1 MDKII
6 QKKNLFSEEE
16 LSVLKQELLK
26 LSPLIVPMYYTDK
39 MAYRVSLDEHY
50 RDHRNLSAILALV
63 AYHLYNED
71 MKKQYKQMQ
80 DLAYRFMSLP
90 NMFITYYS
98 EFRDEKE
105 QSWHFDDTTVPMYF
119 MSYIIYMSD
128 KFEHGELIVKLG
140 KEQKVIVPEAN
151 MLVLLPSYMEH
162 MIVAPKYNKGD
173 EYRKTI
179 NGFCYLQG

>member
-50 RDHRNLSAILALV
+50 KDKRHLSAILNFV
-63 AYHLYNED
+63 SYHLYRED
-71 MKKQYKQMQ
+71 VMEQYKQMQ
-80 DLAYRFMSLP
+80 DLAYKFMLRP
-90 NMFITYYS
+90 HLFLTFYS
-98 EFRDEKE
+98 EYRDEKE
-105 QSWHFDDTTVPMYF
+105 SSWHFDDTGTPMYF
-119 MSYIIYMSD
+119 MSYIIYLND
-128 KFEHGELIVKLG
+128 NFEHGELLVKFG
-140 KEQKVIVPEAN
+140 KEEKMIVPEAN
-151 MLVLLPSYMEH
+151 KLVMFPSYMEH
-162 MIVAPKYNKGD
+162 MIIAPKYNKGD

-179 NGFCYLQG
+179 NGFCYLSG